1 VQEQSK
7 EERVHHVFEKIYNNY
22 DSMNSIISLKQHKC
36 WRKDVMEKMHVQ
48 KNAKVLDVCCG
59 TGDWSIS
66 LADEVGPGGEVI
78 GMDFSENM
86 LSVAEEKKQRKHL
99 DQLRLIHGNAM
110 ELPFQD
116 GSFDYVTIGF
126 GLRNVPDYE
135 QVLNEL
141 YRVAKPGGTV
151 VCLET
156 SQPDLP
162 IVKQLYQLYFSF
174 IMPFLG
180 KIFAESYNEYS
191 WLQESTKKF
200 PDKQTLKEMFWA
212 AGFQQ
217 VQIKSY
223 TLGAAAMH
231 MGYKQ

>member
-1 VQEQSK
+1 
-7 EERVHHVFEKIYNNY
+7 
-22 DSMNSIISLKQHKC
+22 MNSIISLKQHKC